1 MNLLFRFVQSNW
13 QPILVALLA
22 VVWMGQLVSWG
33 YAALQMHS
41 IDGLVAAAQNGEDAS
56 EPVEFGGRGNPGRS
70 RRAPGQEPNADLFFR
85 RKPPYILTAIYRDQ
99 AVIDGRTVKAGDR
112 IEKATGETV
121 LLSRVM
127 IQEDGQSPR
136 ELKMFQGSGD
146 SGGGPGSGRG
156 RGGRG
161 ARGGRMRAMS
171 SAQGAPP
178 AAVSGERPSGGPQ
191 FMREGFSSEGR
202 AQMREMFMQFRDGT
216 LNLDELPP
224 EIRERAEAMMA
235 RRAEMGSFGG
245 RGGRGRGGF

>member
-1 MNLLFRFVQSNW
+1 MDSVFRFVRSRW

-22 VVWMGQLVSWG
+22 LVWAGQLVSWG

-41 IDGLVAAAQNGEDAS
+41 IDGLVTAAQEDPPAR
-56 EPVEFGGRGNPGRS
+56 EPEGFGFRGNPGRGRGS
-70 RRAPGQEPNADLFFR
+70 AGQEPKADLFFR
-85 RKPPYILTAIYRDQ
+85 RNPSYILTAIYKDQ

-112 IEKATGETV
+112 IEKATVETI
-121 LLSRVM
+121 LLSSVM

-146 SGGGPGSGRG
+146 SGGGPGMGRG

-161 ARGGRMRAMS
+161 GRMRGMS

-178 AAVSGERPSGGPQ
+178 AAVSGEQPSGAPQ
-191 FMREGFSSEGR
+191 FSREGISSEGR
-202 AQMREMFMQFRDGT
+202 TQMREMFMRMRDGT
-216 LNLDELPP
+216 MNLDELPP
-224 EIRERAEAMMA
+224 EMRERAEAMMA

-245 RGGRGRGGF
+245 RQGRGRGGF